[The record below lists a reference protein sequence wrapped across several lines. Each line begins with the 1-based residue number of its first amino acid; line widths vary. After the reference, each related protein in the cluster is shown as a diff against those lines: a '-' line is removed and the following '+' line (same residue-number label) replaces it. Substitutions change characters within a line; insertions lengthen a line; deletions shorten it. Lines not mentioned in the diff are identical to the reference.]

1 MPRFRTASWVML
13 VVIGGLG
20 LVLSVLS
27 AVNAYARGYR
37 IGPESVAAV
46 AAGRPG
52 VETALRGT
60 RGTAAGY
67 AAAYAVL
74 LIGIAAG
81 PYKRGDKGS
90 WWAILA
96 SAFVLFLVVAIRQP
110 ALGTTLGLAGPT
122 TALCLVLVALVLDGG
137 RLKTAP

>member
-13 VVIGGLG
+13 VVIGAVG

-37 IGPESVAAV
+37 IGPEPVAAV

-60 RGTAAGY
+60 RGTAAAY

-110 ALGTTLGLAGPT
+110 ALGTTLGLSAPT
-122 TALCLVLVALVLDGG
+122 AALGLVLVALVLDGG